1 MNRVENALARA
12 TDTKALRIGDGV
24 LCQTAGLFRDMFAGR
39 RPVIIADRTTYGIA
53 GGRLQS
59 YFLDAGLNP
68 DTPFIFTDDDLHAEW
83 RFVEML
89 DDRLASTDAVA
100 VAVGS
105 GTINDLTKL
114 CSFRNGKRYMT
125 VATAASM
132 DGYTAFGA
140 SITYE
145 GAKQTFSCPAPLAVV
160 ADTRIIASAPSH
172 MTASGYADLLA
183 KVPAGA
189 DWILADALGV
199 EPLDEF
205 AFSVVQDGLKDA
217 LADPE
222 GARKGDME
230 CVERLIEGLLLGGF
244 AMQAHKSSRPASG
257 ADHQFSHLWNMEHHC
272 MADGHVPS
280 HGFQV
285 SIGLLASTALYEQL
299 LAEDMSALDVEECVR
314 RWPSL
319 QEAERRAEEMFRGT
333 DFPTIG
339 VTETAAKYVTS
350 EQLREQLNILKND
363 WADIRR
369 RIAEQIVPFSDAA
382 ARLAAVGAPVLPEQ
396 IGIARRR
403 LRDSAIRA
411 QHIRRRYTILDVA
424 VRTCRLERWLDA
436 VFGENGVWNIAR
448 EKCAETVV

>member
-1 MNRVENALARA
+1 MNRIDSALARA
-12 TDTKALRIGDGV
+12 TDTKALKIGRGV
-24 LCQTAGLFRDMFAGR
+24 LPQTAGLFSEMFPGQRPLIVADLNTYRVAGE
-39 RPVIIADRTTYGIA
+39 
-53 GGRLQS
+53 RLQK
-59 YFLDAGLNP
+59 YFQDAGLNP
-68 DTPFIFTDDDLHAEW
+68 DSPFVFTDGDLHAEW
-83 RFVEML
+83 RFVERL
-89 DDRLASTDAVA
+89 DGVLASTDAIA

-114 CSFRNGKRYMT
+114 CSFRRGRRYMT

-140 SITYE
+140 SVTFE
-145 GAKQTFSCPAPLAVV
+145 GAKQTFSCPAPLAAE
-160 ADTRIIASAPSH
+160 ADTEIIASAPAD

-217 LADPE
+217 LSDPE
-222 GARKGDME
+222 GARHGDLK
-230 CVERLIEGLLLGGF
+230 CTERLIEGLLLGGF

-272 MADGHVPS
+272 MADGHAPS

-285 SIGLLASTALYEQL
+285 SIGLLASTALYERFL
-299 LAEDMSALDVEECVR
+299 SEDMSALDVEECVR
-314 RWPSL
+314 RWPTL
-319 QEAERRAEEMFRGT
+319 GQVQQRAAEMFRGT

-339 VTETAAKYVTS
+339 VTEMTAKYVTG

-363 WADIRR
+363 WPEIKKRLLR
-369 RIAEQIVPFSDAA
+369 QIIPFSDAA
-382 ARLAAVGAPVLPEQ
+382 GRLAAVGAPVRPEQ
-396 IGIARRR
+396 IGISRRR

-424 VRTCRLERWLDA
+424 VRTCRFDGWLDA
-436 VFGENGVWNIAR
+436 IFGKGGVWEIR
-448 EKCAETVV
+448 DEECAG